1 MFRKLIHLVIT
12 FTILLATSGITVTKH
27 YCGDKLESIA
37 VNTIH
42 KSCCGDNCPL
52 CHNVTRSFKV
62 KDNFFVSDFKI
73 DTPKIINLGWLVLPT
88 NLNLSFLS
96 NPIANNQNFSP
107 LILPFESGPTS
118 AFLQEFR
125 C

>member
-1 MFRKLIHLVIT
+1 MFRKLTHLVII
-12 FTILLATSGITVTKH
+12 FAMILATSGVTVTKH

-42 KSCCGDNCPL
+42 KSCCGEKCPF

-62 KDNFFVSDFKI
+62 KDNFFASDFKV
-73 DTPKIINLGWLVLPT
+73 DTPKVIDLSWLALPT
-88 NLNLSFLS
+88 NIGLSFAS
-96 NPIANNQNFSP
+96 SVFVSEQNFPP
-107 LILPFESGPTS
+107 LILPFKSGPS
-118 AFLQEFR
+118 PAFLQEFR

>member
-42 KSCCGDNCPL
+42 KSCCGDNCPF
-52 CHNVTRSFKV
+52 CHNVTRTFKV

-73 DTPKIINLGWLVLPT
+73 NTPKIINLDWLSLPINT
-88 NLNLSFLS
+88 DLSFVS
-96 NPIANNQNFSP
+96 NPFVKKQIFSP
-107 LILPFESGPTS
+107 LILPFESGPTP